1 MGTSPETSAH
11 QHPAQ
16 PQNRMA
22 TTCRDAIKAFATNQ
36 YRNKVG
42 EKPEE
47 AANVRLY
54 GMLPPI
60 TKMDPAALS
69 TLKECKHLA
78 LSSNNIDKIGNLA
91 RMEKLVV
98 LSLGRNNIK
107 KLENLDGLGAR
118 LEQLW
123 ISYNIISSLAGI
135 EKLRVLK
142 VLFISNNKISDF
154 KEVNRLAELSSTLEE
169 VVLFGNPLHM
179 GIIGKDGELAWA
191 DQVLTALPTLKKL
204 DGISAVDW
212 RNKMDSGNEKELR
225 DVFQLID
232 ADGGGTLDQ
241 DELKF
246 AVKDPK
252 VAEMMGLDPVEIEF
266 ILFKILNA
274 NGPDEEVTF
283 EDFCY
288 WFSNEEKK

>member
-16 PQNRMA
+16 TQNRMA

-91 RMEKLVV
+91 GMEKLVV

-169 VVLFGNPLHM
+169 LVLFGNPLHM

-266 ILFKILNA
+266 ILVKILNSK
-274 NGPDEEVTF
+274 GPDEEVTF

-288 WFSNEEKK
+288 WFSNDQK

>member
-16 PQNRMA
+16 TQNRMA

-91 RMEKLVV
+91 GMEKLVV

-123 ISYNIISSLAGI
+123 ISYNSISSLAGI

-252 VAEMMGLDPVEIEF
+252 AAEMMGLDPVEIEF
-266 ILFKILNA
+266 ILVKILNSK
-274 NGPDEEVTF
+274 GPDEEVTIPLAKHLLCAEF
-283 EDFCY
+283 VY
-288 WFSNEEKK
+288 

>member
-16 PQNRMA
+16 TQNRMA

-91 RMEKLVV
+91 GMEKLVV

-123 ISYNIISSLAGI
+123 ISYNSISSLAGI

-266 ILFKILNA
+266 ILVKILNSK
-274 NGPDEEVTF
+274 GPDEEVTF

-288 WFSNEEKK
+288 WFSNDQK

>member
-1 MGTSPETSAH
+1 MGKPNLHHEQASASG
-11 QHPAQ
+11 AA
-16 PQNRMA
+16 QNRMA

-36 YRNKVG
+36 YRNKVS

-47 AANVRLY
+47 AAHVKLY
-54 GMLPPI
+54 GQLPPI

-91 RMEKLVV
+91 GMEKLVI

-154 KEVNRLAELSSTLEE
+154 KEVNRLAKLSSTLEE

-212 RNKMDSGNEKELR
+212 RNKMESGNEKELR

-266 ILFKILNA
+266 ILVKILNSK
-274 NGPDEEVTF
+274 GPDEEVTF

-288 WFSNEEKK
+288 WFSNDQK

>member
-91 RMEKLVV
+91 AMDQLRI
-98 LSLGRNNIK
+98 LSIGRNNIK

-123 ISYNIISSLAGI
+123 ISYNNISSLAGI
-135 EKLRVLK
+135 EKLKALK
-142 VLFISNNKISDF
+142 VLFMSNNKISDF
-154 KEVNRLAELSSTLEE
+154 KEVGRLAELADLEE
-169 VVLFGNPLHM
+169 LVLFGNPLHM
-179 GIIGKDGELAWA
+179 NVCGSDGELAWA
-191 DQVLTALPTLKKL
+191 AMVLDALPQLKKL
-204 DGISAVDW
+204 DGGSAVDW

-225 DVFQLID
+225 EVFGMID

-241 DELKF
+241 DELKA

-252 VAEMMGLDPVEIEF
+252 IAELMGLDPIEIEV
-266 ILFKILNA
+266 ILFKILKA
-274 NGPDEEVTF
+274 AASPEEEVSF
-283 EDFCY
+283 EDFVY
-288 WFSNEEKK
+288 WFSNDS

>member
-1 MGTSPETSAH
+1 MGETSAH
-11 QHPAQ
+11 QPAQ
-16 PQNRMA
+16 TQNRMA

-47 AANVRLY
+47 AAHVKLY
-54 GMLPPI
+54 GQLPPI

-91 RMEKLVV
+91 GMEKLVI

-123 ISYNIISSLAGI
+123 ISYNSISSLAGI
-135 EKLRVLK
+135 EKLRALR

-154 KEVNRLAELSSTLEE
+154 KEVNRLAELSNLEE
-169 VVLFGNPLHM
+169 
-179 GIIGKDGELAWA
+179 
-191 DQVLTALPTLKKL
+191 L
-204 DGISAVDW
+204 DGVSAVDW
-212 RNKMDSGNEKELR
+212 CNKMDSGNEKELR
-225 DVFQLID
+225 EVFQLID

>member
-1 MGTSPETSAH
+1 MGHRLRH
-11 QHPAQ
+11 QHISIQRRPRIEWPLLAATRSRPLQPTSTETRLVRSPKRQPTCASMACCHQSQRWIQQRSPRSKSANTWRSRQITSTRSATSLEWRSSSSFHSGVTTSKSLRTWTDWAQ
-16 PQNRMA
+16 
-22 TTCRDAIKAFATNQ
+22 DW
-36 YRNKVG
+36 
-42 EKPEE
+42 
-47 AANVRLY
+47 
-54 GMLPPI
+54 
-60 TKMDPAALS
+60 
-69 TLKECKHLA
+69 
-78 LSSNNIDKIGNLA
+78 SSC
-91 RMEKLVV
+91 
-98 LSLGRNNIK
+98 
-107 KLENLDGLGAR
+107 
-118 LEQLW
+118 
-123 ISYNIISSLAGI
+123 AGI

-154 KEVNRLAELSSTLEE
+154 KEVNRLAKLSSTLEE

-266 ILFKILNA
+266 ILVKILNSK
-274 NGPDEEVTF
+274 GPDEEVTF

-288 WFSNEEKK
+288 WFSNDQK

>member
-1 MGTSPETSAH
+1 
-11 QHPAQ
+11 
-16 PQNRMA
+16 MA

-91 RMEKLVV
+91 GMEKLVV

-266 ILFKILNA
+266 ILVKILNSK
-274 NGPDEEVTF
+274 GPDEEVTF

-288 WFSNEEKK
+288 WFSNDQK

>member
-16 PQNRMA
+16 TQNRMA

-91 RMEKLVV
+91 GMEKLVV

-266 ILFKILNA
+266 ILVKILNSK
-274 NGPDEEVTF
+274 GPDEEVTF

-288 WFSNEEKK
+288 WFSNDQK

>member
-1 MGTSPETSAH
+1 MGTRADIRSGA
-11 QHPAQ
+11 A
-16 PQNRMA
+16 QNRMA
-22 TTCRDAIKAFATNQ
+22 TTCRDAIKASATNQ
-36 YRNKVG
+36 YRNKVS

-47 AANVRLY
+47 AAHVKLY
-54 GMLPPI
+54 GQLPPI

-91 RMEKLVV
+91 GMEKLVV

-204 DGISAVDW
+204 DGIAAVDW

-266 ILFKILNA
+266 ILVKILNSK
-274 NGPDEEVTF
+274 GPDEEVTF

-288 WFSNEEKK
+288 WFSNDQK

>member
-16 PQNRMA
+16 TQNRMA

-91 RMEKLVV
+91 GMEKLVV

-123 ISYNIISSLAGI
+123 ISYNSISSLAGI
-135 EKLRVLK
+135 EKLR
-142 VLFISNNKISDF
+142 
-154 KEVNRLAELSSTLEE
+154 
-169 VVLFGNPLHM
+169 
-179 GIIGKDGELAWA
+179 
-191 DQVLTALPTLKKL
+191 ALRVIAITHPERVGCNFL
-204 DGISAVDW
+204 G
-212 RNKMDSGNEKELR
+212 
-225 DVFQLID
+225 
-232 ADGGGTLDQ
+232 
-241 DELKF
+241 
-246 AVKDPK
+246 
-252 VAEMMGLDPVEIEF
+252 
-266 ILFKILNA
+266 
-274 NGPDEEVTF
+274 
-283 EDFCY
+283 
-288 WFSNEEKK
+288 

>member
-1 MGTSPETSAH
+1 
-11 QHPAQ
+11 
-16 PQNRMA
+16 MA

-91 RMEKLVV
+91 GMEKLVV

-107 KLENLDGLGAR
+107 KLENLDGLGYTKFNFAASDILLWCCSAR

-123 ISYNIISSLAGI
+123 ISYNSISSLAGI

-212 RNKMDSGNEKELR
+212 RNKMDSGNEKVPL
-225 DVFQLID
+225 
-232 ADGGGTLDQ
+232 
-241 DELKF
+241 
-246 AVKDPK
+246 
-252 VAEMMGLDPVEIEF
+252 
-266 ILFKILNA
+266 
-274 NGPDEEVTF
+274 
-283 EDFCY
+283 
-288 WFSNEEKK
+288 

>member
-1 MGTSPETSAH
+1 MGHHEQTSASG
-11 QHPAQ
+11 AA
-16 PQNRMA
+16 QNRMA

-36 YRNKVG
+36 YRNKVS

-47 AANVRLY
+47 AAHVKLY
-54 GMLPPI
+54 GQLPPI

-91 RMEKLVV
+91 GMEKLVV

-266 ILFKILNA
+266 ILVKILNSK
-274 NGPDEEVTF
+274 GPDEEVTF

-288 WFSNEEKK
+288 WFSNDQK